1 MPPITIIM
9 GHPHEINL
17 KSGKYHFRITSASI
31 LSGASARYDKLT
43 LLFIA
48 EKSLNIYIGYHSYQ
62 TPEKGERIAAMTI
75 TIDLPP
81 DIEESVKTQAAKEGL
96 PLEDYVTSLVQ
107 EGTQRRDR
115 IDLLA
120 EKPFAEILAP
130 FRRNVEESG
139 MSDEE
144 LDGLFTTARKEA
156 SRARKERAR
165 G

>member
-1 MPPITIIM
+1 
-9 GHPHEINL
+9 
-17 KSGKYHFRITSASI
+17 
-31 LSGASARYDKLT
+31 
-43 LLFIA
+43 
-48 EKSLNIYIGYHSYQ
+48 
-62 TPEKGERIAAMTI
+62 MTI

-81 DIEESVKTQAAKEGL
+81 DVEASVKTQAAKDGL

-120 EKPFAEILAP
+120 EKSFDEILAP
-130 FRRNVEESG
+130 IRRNFADSG

-144 LDGLFTTARKEA
+144 LDGLFTHARKEA

-165 G
+165 E